1 MATGGGGGGSG
12 RVRRVDG
19 VATVTG
25 LRRQPYKG
33 LSEYK
38 RQKTTNGAT
47 KTVHAKHQTNFKTKY
62 YINKTK
68 SPRTGKRMD
77 LQKLLICGRSPCN
90 KISCSPEIPA
100 VLPDLFHGLWPWL
113 QLHATRTE
121 HSLLKHSLLICDL
134 ENPEP
139 KKMQHSLLHF

>member
-1 MATGGGGGGSG
+1 MAAGGGGGGGSG
-12 RVRRVDG
+12 RRRRVDEVAVDEVAVDEVATVTG
-19 VATVTG
+19 LDGAATVTG

-47 KTVHAKHQTNFKTKY
+47 KTVHAKHQTNLNTKY

-100 VLPDLFHGLWPWL
+100 VLPDLFHGLCPWL
-113 QLHATRTE
+113 QLRATRTE
-121 HSLLKHSLLICDL
+121 HSQSTKT
-134 ENPEP
+134 
-139 KKMQHSLLHF
+139 